1 MWYLFS
7 HKVNLKVSK
16 KRDFCST
23 KSIIWD
29 LIEVLYLFI
38 CFICGGS
45 FGLLRLLLGKG
56 SIFAEYE
63 YGEEKTIK
71 INNKKMHTKC

>member
-1 MWYLFS
+1 M
-7 HKVNLKVSK
+7 
-16 KRDFCST
+16 
-23 KSIIWD
+23 
-29 LIEVLYLFI
+29 IEVLYLFI